1 MRTTGFQR
9 AALRGAI
16 LIFWFA
22 CVWTPDLFGQGLTI
36 QTASPLPDGNTGAS
50 YSQTLTATG
59 GVAYAWTI
67 VAGQGNL
74 PAGLSLSS
82 SGVISGTPTAVV
94 TANFRV
100 RVTSLQLSGE
110 KNFALQIS
118 PPVAINT
125 ASPLLSGMVGTPYM
139 QSFSGSGGETPY
151 SWSLASGS
159 LPGGFTQLTP
169 SGNLNGTPTSAGTS
183 NFTVR
188 LTDASTPA
196 QVITKAMALT
206 IVPTLTI
213 TDANLPNAQPGTAYP
228 PQTLNATGGTS
239 PYTWTLVSALP
250 AGLSLSPGGQISGTP
265 TTAGVTTFTVR
276 ATDSSFPNFNVTKAF
291 TLSVIAPLTITTTS
305 PLNTGLVGVAYSQT
319 VEASGGTA
327 PYSWSI
333 TSGSLPSPL
342 QLSSAGVI
350 TGTPTG
356 VSSSNFTIRV
366 RDSNNV
372 EVLKPFT
379 LDVVL
384 PLIISTASPLPSGVP
399 NVAYS
404 QTFNAAGG
412 MAPYTWNVVAGSGN
426 LPPGLTLSPGG
437 QLSGTPTTAGTSNFT
452 IRAFDSSSPPQN
464 FQKSF
469 ALSIITALS
478 VTTASPMPPATTN
491 VAYSQNLT
499 AAGGTPPFTW
509 IVVPGSGALP
519 AGMSLSPAG
528 VISGTPT
535 TPGTSNFTVRATDSG
550 SPAQTAEKALSIVV
564 STPLTITTASPMPT
578 GLQGVS
584 YSQTLT
590 ASGGTAPYTWTR
602 VSGALPT
609 GLALSS
615 GGAITGEPSEL
626 GLFNFTVN
634 VVDSSS
640 PTRST
645 QGSLQIRIKQFLAI
659 TTTSVPAA
667 AVGSSYSVQLQATG
681 DPPLTW
687 SRASGNLPPGINFSA
702 AGLLSGTPTATG
714 TYDFVVRVTNENPA
728 QEFTRSFQIIVG
740 PAVSVTTATVPQ
752 ATRFVPYSATL
763 SAAGGQPPFSWS
775 VVSGTGNLPT
785 GLSLSAAGVI
795 SGTPTVLGTFAF
807 TARAV
812 DSGGGSA
819 SRELSIT
826 VIPGALQITTPSLPG
841 GIQGFAYRQQFEAAG
856 GPTPYT
862 WTLTTGALPAG
873 FSLTSGGLLQGTPS
887 APFNGAIV
895 VRVNDSAGGTDQR
908 SFNLVIGPPLG
919 TISLTG
925 LQLTVAPAQQL
936 PLVLSIPAP
945 SPAELKGTLN
955 LAYASTAVLPIDDP
969 AVQFSTGGRTVN
981 FTIPANTTS
990 AMFPSPLMLVTGT
1003 VAGTVSITGSI
1014 QNGPSTF
1021 NLSSSTINSTP
1032 PQMTSLAATRLASAV
1047 TLRVIGYSPERRV
1060 TEIDFSFEVR
1070 VNGVIERV
1078 NLSRPVTAEFNTWFQ
1093 NPASTPFG
1101 SAFRFEQ
1108 LFGVGGDPKTIDAVT
1123 VTMKNSQGSTTSARI
1138 QLTD

>member
-9 AALRGAI
+9 TALRAAI
-16 LIFWFA
+16 LVCWFA
-22 CVWTPDLFGQGLTI
+22 CVWTPDLFGQLMIPT
-36 QTASPLPDGNTGAS
+36 QSPLADGVIGTA

-59 GVAYAWTI
+59 GVVPSYTWTL

-82 SGVISGTPTAVV
+82 GGVISGMPTAAG
-94 TANFRV
+94 TSNFRV
-100 RVTSLQLSGE
+100 RVTNLQQSVE
-110 KNFALQIS
+110 KNFTIQIS
-118 PPVAINT
+118 PPVVINT
-125 ASPLLSGMVGTPYM
+125 ASPLLSGMVGTAYLQM
-139 QSFSGSGGETPY
+139 FSGSGGDPPY
-151 SWSLASGS
+151 TWTLASGS
-159 LPGGFTQLTP
+159 LPGGFTLTP
-169 SGNLNGTPTSAGTS
+169 SGNLTGTPTSAGTA

-188 LTDASTPA
+188 LTDSSTPA
-196 QVITKAMALT
+196 QIITKPMTLV
-206 IVPTLTI
+206 IVPTLSI
-213 TDANLPNAQPGTAYP
+213 TTASPLPTAQPGTAYS
-228 PQTLNATGGTS
+228 QTLNATGGTS

-265 TTAGVTTFTVR
+265 TTAGVTNFTVR
-276 ATDSSFPNFNVTKAF
+276 ATDSSFPNFPVEKAF
-291 TLSVIAPLTITTTS
+291 TLSVIAPLTITSTS
-305 PLNTGLVGVAYSQT
+305 PLNTGILGVAYSQT
-319 VEASGGTA
+319 LEASGGTG

-333 TSGSLPSPL
+333 ASGSLPSPL
-342 QLSSAGVI
+342 ALSSAGVI

-356 VSSSNFTIRV
+356 VGSSNVTIRV

-372 EVLKPFT
+372 EVTKPFT
-379 LDVVL
+379 VDVVL
-384 PLIISTASPLPSGVP
+384 ALIISTASPLPSGVP
-399 NVAYS
+399 NVPYS
-404 QTFNAAGG
+404 QSFSAAGG
-412 MAPYTWNVVAGSGN
+412 IAPYTWNRVGN
-426 LPPGLTLSPGG
+426 LPAGLTLSTGG
-437 QLSGTPTTAGTSNFT
+437 QISGTPTTAGTSNFT
-452 IRAFDSSSPPQN
+452 IQAFDSSTPPQN
-464 FQKSF
+464 FQKPF

-478 VTTASPMPPATTN
+478 ITTASPMPPATTN
-491 VAYSQNLT
+491 VAYSQTLA
-499 AAGGTPPFTW
+499 AAGGTPSFTW

-590 ASGGTAPYTWTR
+590 ATGGTAPYTWTR

-609 GLALSS
+609 GLALSNT
-615 GGAITGEPSEL
+615 GVITGEPSEL

-659 TTTSVPAA
+659 TTTSVPGA

-687 SRASGNLPPGINFSA
+687 SRASGNLPPGIDISA
-702 AGLLSGTPTATG
+702 AGLLSGTPTSTG
-714 TYDFVVRVTNENPA
+714 TFDFVVRVTNESPT
-728 QEFTRSFQIIVG
+728 QEFTRNFQIIVG
-740 PAVSVTTATVPQ
+740 TAVSVTTATVPQ

-763 SAAGGQPPFSWS
+763 SAAGGLPPFSWS
-775 VVSGTGNLPT
+775 VVSGNLPT

-795 SGTPTVLGTFAF
+795 GGTPTVLGTFSF

-862 WTLTTGALPAG
+862 WTLTTGALPPG

-887 APFNGAIV
+887 APFNGTIV

-936 PLVLSIPAP
+936 PIVLSIPAP
-945 SPAELKGTLN
+945 SPGELRGTLN
-955 LAYASTAVLPIDDP
+955 LAYSSTAVLPVDDP
-969 AVQFSTGGRTVN
+969 AVQFSTGGRTVT

-990 AMFPSPLMLVTGT
+990 AIFPSPLMLVTGT
-1003 VAGTVSITGSI
+1003 VAGTVAITGSI
-1014 QNGPSTF
+1014 QNGPS
-1021 NLSSSTINSTP
+1021 NLALSSTTINSTP

-1070 VNGVIERV
+1070 VNGVIEKV